1 MRVRVSSAH
10 IRDGERD
17 SFSLCPV
24 ALAVSEALGGLY
36 CEVWPEAVYVVHG
49 AHTGDVRLPIPEG
62 VRQWVRDY
70 DTGGRVRVIE
80 FELPD
85 GAWETLARGPDGGTG

>member
-1 MRVRVSSAH
+1 MRVRVTSAH
-10 IRDGERD
+10 IRSGERD
-17 SFSLCPV
+17 SFSACPV

-36 CEVWPEAVYVVHG
+36 CEVWPETVFVANG
-49 AHTGDVRLPIPEG
+49 GPAGDVHQPLPAD
-62 VRQWVRDY
+62 VAQWVRDY
-70 DTGGRVRVIE
+70 DAGGRVRVIE

>member
-1 MRVRVSSAH
+1 MRVRVKSAY

-17 SFSLCPV
+17 SFTRCPV

-36 CEVWPEAVYVVHG
+36 CEVWPEAVIVVHG
-49 AHTGDVRLPIPEG
+49 AHTGDIQLPLPED

-80 FELPD
+80 FELPGGD
-85 GAWETLARGPDGGTG
+85 WESLVRD

>member
-1 MRVRVSSAH
+1 MRVRVKSAH

-17 SFSLCPV
+17 SFSACPV

-36 CEVWPEAVYVVHG
+36 CEVWPEAVIVVRG
-49 AHTGDVRLPIPEG
+49 AHTVDVRLPLPEG

-70 DTGGRVRVIE
+70 DTGGRMRAIE
-80 FELPD
+80 FELPGGD
-85 GAWETLARGPDGGTG
+85 WESLVHD